1 MTPQRDM
8 RRAHGDG
15 FRLCQEDTR
24 THARSFYFASHVLPA
39 DKRMA
44 SYAIYSFCRTA
55 DNIVDSPA
63 GSLQD
68 GLTLRRLDG
77 LRGDLDRVYSANPPG
92 GKLGALAETVRRY
105 EIPRAY
111 FDDLLRGVA
120 MDVSKTRYATFK
132 ELNEYCYCVA
142 SVVGLM
148 MTRVF
153 GYADDRAFMHA
164 TDLGTAMQLTNV
176 LRDVGED
183 YRLGR
188 VYLPEE
194 DLGRFGI
201 DEADIARGEVSGR
214 FRALM
219 QFQIAR
225 AREYFAKAE
234 LGIPLLTNDGS
245 RYCVRLM
252 SATYSGILCAIE
264 ENGYDVFRRRAY
276 VPTAQKLLIAART
289 ALRSAA
295 SVPGPGSAGKRTFE
309 RKETLTGGDIR

>member
-1 MTPQRDM
+1 MTRDMTP
-8 RRAHGDG
+8 ALGDD

-24 THARSFYFASHVLPA
+24 THARSFYFASHVLPKG
-39 DKRMA
+39 KRRA

-55 DNIVDSPA
+55 DNIVDSP
-63 GSLQD
+63 GESLQD
-68 GLTLRRLDG
+68 GLALKRLDS
-77 LRGDLDRVYSANPPG
+77 LREDLNRAYSADPPG
-92 GKLGALAETVRRY
+92 GKLEALADTVQRY
-105 EIPRAY
+105 KIPRRH
-111 FDDLLRGVA
+111 FHDLLRGVA
-120 MDVSKTRYATFK
+120 MDVSKTRYATFE

-148 MTRVF
+148 MTHVF
-153 GYADDRAFMHA
+153 GFADDRALTHA
-164 TDLGTAMQLTNV
+164 THLGTAMQLTNI

-188 VYLPEE
+188 IYLPEE
-194 DLGRFGI
+194 DLRRFGI
-201 DEADIARGEVSGR
+201 DEAAVARGEVSGR

-225 AREYFAKAE
+225 AREYYAKGD

-252 SATYSGILCAIE
+252 SATYSGILRAIE
-264 ENGYDVFRRRAY
+264 ENEYDVFRRRAY

-289 ALRSAA
+289 ALRPAA
-295 SVPGPGSAGKRTFE
+295 RLPGPGSAGERTFE
-309 RKETLTGGDIR
+309 GTETLTGEGKR